1 MSDTCCSISIWQ
13 PATTLGR
20 VSGASRAWPSV
31 AAMGVFSL
39 SLGRRRLDPH
49 TLAGSAYPSESR
61 PRPHGLAP
69 LKSGPAQVTVI
80 GGRPLSELRDRAPV
94 GPGLTGSAPAAN
106 PWARA
111 GPAQN
116 GPNPDTQGPRLEH

>member
-80 GGRPLSELRDRAPV
+80 GGPLLSELREPAPA
-94 GPGLTGSAPAAN
+94 GPGSPVPRRRVTPGP
-106 PWARA
+106 
-111 GPAQN
+111 GPA
-116 GPNPDTQGPRLEH
+116 PQGTSPHPTS